1 MCAVVSSRLEAEP
14 VSSWGSRGPWQ
25 AEAGLAWRPDHRLVV
40 LCSRQHGTADCLAS
54 AGLELPG
61 FRIRISTPPAG
72 FEDLAGTDVLLR
84 ALLKKVEESS
94 APDAAA
100 ELRSRHHRTIDL
112 LTSPGHREG
121 IGRLL
126 PISEAAALGTTRRI
140 SRESHTSALW
150 IDQAARLI
158 ADCARLVAGGGPLLL
173 DIEALDSWD
182 RPSLRVLYR
191 STLVAASE
199 RAELLVRGRMAHADG
214 EDEVIGRLRKT
225 FFTHLAQRRGV
236 MVHSRA
242 GIPADARSVDLSART
257 AGVEDI
263 VRRSL
268 AEGLPGLLRL
278 VGGSLAMQNFERA
291 RLISATALRMH
302 REDMLP
308 AEAGLDLLIQITR
321 LEAIAAAQVGDVS
334 EAEELLRQAL
344 DLAQRPEDVSH
355 LNYLLALIATKR
367 NYDLATARE
376 YYGRARRAVDDLAD
390 PSVDAL
396 VERAWVGNGLALVA
410 VMEARSATDPQ
421 VREAR
426 YAEAYEEELAAFAA
440 VRGLPGMS
448 AFYLRYNLGYNL
460 SFLLEITGKFEQ
472 AQSFLASV
480 SSVLLSA
487 ERADYG
493 ALYEY
498 AIGLLRL
505 RTEDLAGAAHS
516 LRRATELAE
525 SLHDPFYLERMLSAL
540 GYVEHRR
547 GNHVEAA
554 AVFREGV
561 RLARWL
567 RDEDAYRQQLTGLLW
582 SVVLGGRDLEEQ
594 VREAADIWFPTVVR
608 DLDGDDRDR
617 AIAALRAADAQL
629 LVPSSKLPSY
639 VASVDLE
646 GRPSRDLNRFLAGV
660 ATTEA
665 PCAEKETR

>member
-1 MCAVVSSRLEAEP
+1 M
-14 VSSWGSRGPWQ
+14 GSRTPWQ
-25 AEAGLAWRPDHRLVV
+25 AETGLSWRPHHRLLV
-40 LCSRQHGTADCLAS
+40 LCSQEHATTECLEAAGIDRPARQ
-54 AGLELPG
+54 LPVG
-61 FRIRISTPPAG
+61 APPTG

-84 ALLKKVEESS
+84 ALLREVDSR
-94 APDAAA
+94 ADRGAAA
-100 ELRSRHHRTIDL
+100 ELRARHHTTLDL
-112 LTSPGHREG
+112 LTSPAHRQG

-158 ADCARLVAGGGPLLL
+158 ADCARLVAGAGPLLL
-173 DIEALDSWD
+173 DVDGLDRWD

-191 STLVAASE
+191 SVLVAADE
-199 RAELLVRGRMAHADG
+199 RARLVVRGRTACVHRTDK
-214 EDEVIGRLRKT
+214 VIGRLRHT
-225 FFTHLAQRRGV
+225 FFTHLAERRGV
-236 MVHSRA
+236 VVHAAPGEPGAVFAEMSAAAA
-242 GIPADARSVDLSART
+242 GTDAM
-257 AGVEDI
+257 EDI
-263 VRRSL
+263 VHRSL

-291 RLISATALRMH
+291 RLISTTALRMH
-302 REDMLP
+302 REALISTGDGSDLP
-308 AEAGLDLLIQITR
+308 VHIKR
-321 LEAIAAAQVGDVS
+321 LEAISAAQVGDVA
-334 EAEELLRQAL
+334 EAEKLLGEAL
-344 DLAQRPEDVSH
+344 GMAARPEDRSH
-355 LNYLLALIATKR
+355 LNYLLALISTKR
-367 NYDLATARE
+367 SYDLATARE

-390 PSVDAL
+390 PSVEAL

-410 VMEARSATDPQ
+410 VMEARGTTDPGI
-421 VREAR
+421 REER
-426 YAEAYEEELAAFAA
+426 FAEAYREELAAFAA
-440 VRGLPGMS
+440 VRGLPGTS

-460 SFLLEITGKFEQ
+460 SFLLEITGRFEQ

-505 RTEDLAGAAHS
+505 RTEDLDGAAQS
-516 LRRATELAE
+516 LRRAIDLAE
-525 SLHDPFYLERMLSAL
+525 SLNDPFYLERMLSAL

-547 GNHVEAA
+547 GRHSEAVT
-554 AVFREGV
+554 VFREGV

-567 RDEDAYRQQLTGLLW
+567 RDEDAYQQQLTGLLW
-582 SVVLGGRDLEEQ
+582 SAVLDGRPLDKQIL
-594 VREAADIWFPTVVR
+594 EAAGIWFPTAAPA
-608 DLDGDDRDR
+608 LATGDRDR
-617 AIAALRAADAQL
+617 RIAALTAADAQL

-660 ATTEA
+660 ATTER
-665 PCAEKETR
+665 PRTEGETR